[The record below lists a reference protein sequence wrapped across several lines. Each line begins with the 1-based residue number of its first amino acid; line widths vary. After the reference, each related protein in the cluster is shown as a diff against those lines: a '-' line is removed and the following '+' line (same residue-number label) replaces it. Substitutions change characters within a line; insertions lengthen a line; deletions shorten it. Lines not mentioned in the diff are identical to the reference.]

1 MTKKFTESIF
11 ILIILNLL
19 VKPFYIF
26 AIDRNIQNQVGAEQY
41 GLYFSL
47 LSFSLIFN
55 IVSDLGI
62 TNFNNQNIAQNHDQ
76 LSIQVGNL
84 IPLKIVLGGIYCIVT
99 FIIALTIGYSNQQF
113 YLLIFLIINQLIVSY
128 TLYLRSNISGLQM
141 FNTDSLIS
149 VIDKL
154 LLIIICSFLL
164 WGNFSKPF
172 KIEWFVYAQ
181 SISYIITLIIS
192 LYVVY
197 KKTSNLKLKLHL
209 QFSIETLKKSYPFAL
224 LIFLMVVYTRIDVVM
239 LERLLP
245 NGKIQAGIYAQAFRM
260 IDAMAMFSYLFA
272 SILLPLFAKII
283 KDQKSLIEILSH
295 SFGMLFI
302 PSIGLISALLIY
314 SNEFM
319 GLLYSQHIQ
328 ESAIVMQFLVI
339 GFGGICLSYIYGTL
353 LTASG
358 NLKLLNQI
366 AFVGFILNIFLNMLL
381 IPKYGVK
388 GAAISSMVTQLAMG
402 LSQVSISH
410 KIFDI
415 YVNYR
420 IVGKY
425 CLLMVLILGFSI
437 LLHTIAVNWY
447 LSILAIPTLSIV
459 LGFFFGLLRID
470 NFYHLFISKLNQKM
484 ND

>member
-1 MTKKFTESIF
+1 LTKKFTESIF

-55 IVSDLGI
+55 ILSDLGI
-62 TNFNNQNIAQNHDQ
+62 TNFNNRNIAQNHDQ
-76 LSIQVGNL
+76 LSFQVGNL

-99 FIIALTIGYSNQQF
+99 FIIALSIGYSSQQF
-113 YLLIFLIINQLIVSY
+113 HLLIFLIINQLIVSF

-141 FNTDSLIS
+141 FNTDSFIS

-154 LLIIICSFLL
+154 LLIIICSYLL
-164 WGNFSKPF
+164 WGNFSETF

-181 SISYIITLIIS
+181 FISYTITLIIS

-197 KKTSNLKLKLHL
+197 KKSNIIKIKLHY
-209 QFSIETLKKSYPFAL
+209 QFSIQTLKNSYPYAL
-224 LIFLMVVYTRIDVVM
+224 LMFLMVVYTRIDSVM
-239 LERLLP
+239 LERMLP
-245 NGKIQAGIYAQAFRM
+245 DGKIQAGIYAQAFRM
-260 IDAMAMFSYLFA
+260 IDALAMFAYLFA

-283 KDQKSLIEILSH
+283 KDRKSLIEILSH
-295 SFGMLFI
+295 SFGMLII
-302 PSIGLISALLIY
+302 PSFGIIAALLIY
-314 SNEFM
+314 SVEFM

-339 GFGGICLSYIYGTL
+339 GFSGICLSYIYGTL

-358 NLKLLNQI
+358 NLKSLNKI
-366 AFVGFILNIFLNMLL
+366 AFIGFILNIILNMVL

-388 GAAISSMVTQLAMG
+388 GAAVSSMFTQLAMG
-402 LSQVSISH
+402 FMQVYLSY

-415 YVNYR
+415 SVKYVN
-420 IVGKY
+420 IFKY
-425 CLLMVLILGFSI
+425 SLLMILILGFSI
-437 LLHTIAVNWY
+437 LLHTIDYNWY
-447 LSILAIPTLSIV
+447 LSMLTIPILSII
-459 LGFFFGLLRID
+459 LGFLFGLIKID
-470 NFYHLFISKLNQKM
+470 NFYHLFINKLNK
-484 ND
+484 N